1 MFFFNAISSCNVL
14 FDCMMMLHSS
24 FLHLLQIK
32 VFLFIATSSC
42 NVLCDLVAFF
52 FSTSTINYSV
62 FVFGTMNWFPRS
74 IAKID
79 LN

>member
-1 MFFFNAISSCNVL
+1 
-14 FDCMMMLHSS
+14 
-24 FLHLLQIK
+24 LQIK